1 MKKMQKNTVF
11 EHFLPCKLLAQGITD
26 VVKRDLA
33 TEEVRAE
40 TVKELRGLEREEADH
55 LVACLKLYEG
65 RIQVVRGQMATPHSP
80 PDPNTCQ
87 SSGSFA

>member
-1 MKKMQKNTVF
+1 MKRRKLVGSYGR
-11 EHFLPCKLLAQGITD
+11 EHRMRTQGINRFHGLFLAQGITD

-55 LVACLKLYEG
+55 LVACIHCGCICPG
-65 RIQVVRGQMATPHSP
+65 RQ
-80 PDPNTCQ
+80 
-87 SSGSFA
+87 

>member
-1 MKKMQKNTVF
+1 MQT
-11 EHFLPCKLLAQGITD
+11 PSAGITD

-55 LVACLKLYEG
+55 LVACLKLNEG
-65 RIQVVRGQMATPHSP
+65 RIQVVRGQMAEDY
-80 PDPNTCQ
+80 DPRKRCL
-87 SSGSFA
+87 SL